1 MADTRTRFMAVLA
14 AISLA
19 GVIAL
24 AAFAVFTPPQRADFP
39 TEAPYVPAAYVY
51 VTPSGS
57 KYHRAECISIASSKN
72 LECLT
77 PEEAAERGY
86 APCLNCEP

>member
-1 MADTRTRFMAVLA
+1 MADRRANFMTVLA
-14 AISLA
+14 MISLA

-24 AAFAVFTPPQRADFP
+24 AAFAVFAPPQRADFP
-39 TEAPYVPAAYVY
+39 TEAPYVPAVYVY

-72 LECLT
+72 LECIT
-77 PEEAAERGY
+77 PEEAAGRGY
-86 APCLNCEP
+86 GPCLNCEP